1 MSINSDFSEL
11 RTSHL
16 VLLLAERAQ
25 SRDYSVKMWS
35 SENQYL
41 TASQAKDG

>member
-1 MSINSDFSEL
+1 MS
-11 RTSHL
+11 L
-16 VLLLAERAQ
+16 VNVTYDGYDKLLLAECAV

-41 TASQAKDG
+41 TASQSKGG

>member
-1 MSINSDFSEL
+1 MHNTEKNYI
-11 RTSHL
+11 
-16 VLLLAERAQ
+16 LLLAEPAL

-41 TASQAKDG
+41 TASPRADNGD